1 MRLFPRTILIALA
14 LGAGAATLPSLAQ
27 QPAFQPGAE
36 TPEVWP
42 AGPGRDET
50 FYQCTACH
58 ATGLIT
64 RIGMTRAQW
73 NDIIDQMVTKNGM
86 AAPEPADREVF
97 LTYLSTAFP
106 PRAPQQGGGNWRNPF
121 QPQR

>member
-1 MRLFPRTILIALA
+1 LA
-14 LGAGAATLPSLAQ
+14 LTLLASAATFPALSQ
-27 QPAFQPGAE
+27 QPAFQPGVE
-36 TPEVWP
+36 SPDIWP
-42 AGPGRDET
+42 AGPGREET

-73 NDIIDQMVTKNGM
+73 NDIIDQMVAKHTM
-86 AAPEPADREVF
+86 TQPEPADRATY
-97 LTYLSTAFP
+97 LDYLSTAFP

>member
-1 MRLFPRTILIALA
+1 MEFPRTILLALA
-14 LGAGAATLPSLAQ
+14 FTASAASLPAIAQ

-36 TPEVWP
+36 TPDVWP
-42 AGPGRDET
+42 AGEGRDET

-73 NDIIDQMVTKNGM
+73 NDIIDQMVTKNAM
-86 AAPEPADREVF
+86 PEPDPKDRATY
-97 LTYLSTAFP
+97 LTYLSGAFP

>member
-1 MRLFPRTILIALA
+1 MHLPRALLVALA
-14 LGAGAATLPSLAQ
+14 VLAGAATHPTLAQ

-42 AGPGRDET
+42 AGPGREET

-73 NDIIDQMVTKNGM
+73 NDIIDQMVAKNAM
-86 AAPEPADREVF
+86 PEPEAADRKVY
-97 LTYLSTAFP
+97 LDYLSAAFP